1 MKNEK
6 LQFKIQ
12 NFKKIKEELPRI
24 QKNIP
29 LAKYTTFRIGGPAKY
44 FFEAKT
50 KEDLIEA
57 IRFAQSKGLP
67 FFVLGGGSNLLV
79 DDKGFNGLVIKMKN
93 ERCKVQ
99 NKNSKFKIII
109 AEAGVIL
116 SDLVELSLKNN
127 LTGLEWAAGIPGA
140 TLGGT
145 IHNNAGAFKISIADI
160 VKTVEVFDTADSKIR
175 NLDVKKCNFGY
186 KQTIFKQQKNL
197 IILSCIIQLKKS
209 TKEAVKEQINYVLN
223 YREKNHPMNFFSAG
237 CIFENP
243 LEIRA
248 AELIQKCGLKGKK
261 IGDAQISEKHANF
274 IVNLGSAS
282 SKDVLE
288 LINLAKEKVKDKFG
302 IELKKEIQVINT

>member
-44 FFEAKT
+44 FFEAKS
-50 KEDLIEA
+50 KEDLIKA
-57 IRFAQSKGLP
+57 IRFARSKGLA

-79 DDKGFNGLVIKMKN
+79 ADEGYNGIAIKIKN
-93 ERCKVQ
+93 QKLKIK
-99 NKNSKFKIII
+99 NKNKKVKIIE
-109 AEAGVIL
+109 AEAGTEL
-116 SDLVELSLKNN
+116 GTLVKLAAENS

-243 LEIRA
+243 LKIRA

>member
-79 DDKGFNGLVIKMKN
+79 ADEGYNGIAIKIKN
-93 ERCKVQ
+93 QKLKIK
-99 NKNSKFKIII
+99 NKNKKVKIIE
-109 AEAGVIL
+109 AEAGTEL
-116 SDLVELSLKNN
+116 GTLVKLAAENS